1 MKALLLTLLLLLLAG
16 CTIELSEK
24 INSDYEAVE
33 LPKQQLEYR
42 VYLPPQYESQPN
54 RQFPL
59 LVYFHGGGGSHRT
72 WGAKGGLGER
82 MLPKMETE
90 EFGPFIVLAPSVG
103 RFDVIAGEAERV
115 LFDEVI
121 PTVRRDY
128 RVNDTS
134 VAFGHSMGGL
144 SAMMLSLRH
153 PQAFDAVAAASPFA
167 YDVSPFE
174 PEERIA
180 AFEQQYG
187 DSFYLARWQ
196 SGVAGKFGD
205 MEQFAAYSPFEQV
218 RRLDRKLPFQLFITT
233 GTEDQM
239 GLYPQNRL
247 LHEELVRKGIE
258 HEFLVQEGV
267 AHTTIAEPKLYEWM
281 NAQADRIRVS
291 GSAGGN

>member
-1 MKALLLTLLLLLLAG
+1 MKTLLLTIPLLLLGG
-16 CTIELSEK
+16 CAIELSEK
-24 INSDYEAVE
+24 IESDYEAVA

-42 VYLPPQYESQPN
+42 VYLPPQYERESA
-54 RQFPL
+54 REFPL

-82 MLPKMETE
+82 MLPKMEAE

-103 RFDVIAGEAERV
+103 RLDVIAGESERV
-115 LFDEVI
+115 LFEEII
-121 PTVRRDY
+121 PRVRREY
-128 RVNDTS
+128 RANDTTI
-134 VAFGHSMGGL
+134 AFGHSMGGL

-174 PEERIA
+174 PEERIQ
-180 AFEQQYG
+180 AFEDEYG
-187 DSFYLARWQ
+187 DSFYLDRWQ

-205 MEQFAAYSPFEQV
+205 IKQFEAYSPFEQV
-218 RRLDRKLPFQLFITT
+218 RRLDRKLPFKLFITT

-247 LHEELVRKGIE
+247 LHEELNRKGIE
-258 HEFLVQEGV
+258 HEFLVQQGV
-267 AHTTIAEPKLYEWM
+267 AHSTIREPRLYKWIDE
-281 NAQADRIRVS
+281 QADRARVS
-291 GSAGGN
+291 GTAGGN